1 MTLSFTE
8 TLSFKVIRLYLYITT
23 NCTERKEKHQ
33 RCLGMGRFDKR
44 FSVTGRRN
52 QVCDFSLINC
62 FLRNISRYPTIIFFF
77 LADCFKFYKTR
88 LIVVIGKF

>member
-62 FLRNISRYPTIIFFF
+62 FLRNITLSYNHI
-77 LADCFKFYKTR
+77 L
-88 LIVVIGKF
+88 LLS